1 MRKFKV
7 FSTLSILIALSIA
20 LFYLFSDE
28 VRSVEYSINRTNET
42 IFITDSQDRAI
53 AYKSAL
59 EKASKSKDDS
69 IYSQARTESESLV
82 NEKDLSKIKYLVH
95 ANRDSLKTE
104 LFRLDSVKKV
114 FILRNRESRHELSF
128 SKPPSDTKY
137 SIVDRKYIITSRK
150 SKFSNRTR
158 YHLEIVDYAETDGI
172 ELTNDD
178 TFN

>member
-7 FSTLSILIALSIA
+7 FNTLSILIALSIA

-59 EKASKSKDDS
+59 EKTSKSKDDS
-69 IYSQARTESESLV
+69 IYSQTEAESESLI

-95 ANRDSLKTE
+95 ANKDSLKAE

-114 FILRNRESRHELSF
+114 FILRNRDSGYELSF
-128 SKPPSDTKY
+128 SKQPSDTKY
-137 SIVDRKYIITSRK
+137 SIVDRKYIVTSRK

>member
-1 MRKFKV
+1 MREFKV

-59 EKASKSKDDS
+59 EKTSKSKDDL
-69 IYSQARTESESLV
+69 IYSQARTELESLV

-95 ANRDSLKTE
+95 ANRDSLKAE

-114 FILRNRESRHELSF
+114 FILRNRESGHELSF
-128 SKPPSDTKY
+128 SKPLSDTKY
-137 SIVDRKYIITSRK
+137 SIVDRKYIVTSRK
-150 SKFSNRTR
+150 SKFSNRAR

>member
-1 MRKFKV
+1 MRKFKIV
-7 FSTLSILIALSIA
+7 SISIGLIALLIS

-42 IFITDSQDRAI
+42 IFITDSYDRAI
-53 AYKSAL
+53 AYKKAL
-59 EKASKSKDDS
+59 DNTSKSGDNS
-69 IYSQARTESESLV
+69 IDSQAKTESESLV
-82 NEKDLSKIKYLVH
+82 NEKDLSKIRYFVH
-95 ANRDSLKTE
+95 SNRDSLKTD
-104 LFRLDSVKKV
+104 LFRLDSVRKV
-114 FILRNRESRHELSF
+114 FILRNRESGHELSF

-150 SKFSNRTR
+150 SKFSNQVR

>member
-42 IFITDSQDRAI
+42 IFITDSKDRAI

-59 EKASKSKDDS
+59 EKTSKSKDDS
-69 IYSQARTESESLV
+69 IYSQTEAESESLI

-95 ANRDSLKTE
+95 ANKDSLKAE

-114 FILRNRESRHELSF
+114 FILRNRDSGYELSF
-128 SKPPSDTKY
+128 SKQPSDTKY
-137 SIVDRKYIITSRK
+137 SIVDRKYIVTSRK
-150 SKFSNRTR
+150 SKFSNRIR

>member
-59 EKASKSKDDS
+59 EKTSKSKDDS

-95 ANRDSLKTE
+95 ANRDSLKAE

-114 FILRNRESRHELSF
+114 FILRNRESGYELSF
-128 SKPPSDTKY
+128 SKLPSDTKY
-137 SIVDRKYIITSRK
+137 SIVDRKYIVTSRK